1 MIFKPDLDPATTTNP
16 LNDDPDNDG
25 WLDGEEDKNHNGR
38 LDASERYPC
47 LYNLVSRFT
56 PSILI
61 LLLE

>member
-1 MIFKPDLDPATTTNP
+1 VIFKPDLDPSSTTDP
-16 LNDDPDNDG
+16 LDDDSDNDG

-38 LDASERYPC
+38 LDASERDLC